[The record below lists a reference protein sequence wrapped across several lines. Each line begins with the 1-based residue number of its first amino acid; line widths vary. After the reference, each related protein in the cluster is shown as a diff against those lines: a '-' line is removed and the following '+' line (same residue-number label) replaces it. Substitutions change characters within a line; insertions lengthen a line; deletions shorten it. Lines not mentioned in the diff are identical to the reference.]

1 MKEYIESSISFD
13 EYIGLIDSLL
23 AEGKT
28 TGPKQSESMFNYG
41 RLNRARMER
50 LEKTIEIDDSRQS
63 RNAEHYADWI
73 WLVITEGWCG
83 DAAQNIPLIEKIAAA
98 NPGIETRYILRDEY
112 PELMD
117 QFLTDGSRS
126 IPKLI
131 AIDRRSSDILGAW
144 GPRPKLAQDLFYEQ
158 KSSGVEQHTIHE
170 NLQRWY
176 LTDRGRSLQNEIA
189 ELAEV
194 WSGSPLAK
202 AA

>member
-13 EYIGLIDSLL
+13 EYISLIDSLL
-23 AEGKT
+23 ADGKT

-50 LEKTIEIDDSRQS
+50 LEKTIEIDDSTRS
-63 RNAEHYADWI
+63 RIAELDADWI

-117 QFLTDGSRS
+117 GFLTNGSRS

-131 AIDRRSSDILGAW
+131 AIDRRSGDILGTW
-144 GPRPKLAQDLFYEQ
+144 GPRPKRAQDLFYEQ
-158 KSSGVEQHTIHE
+158 KSSGIEQHTIHE

-189 ELAEV
+189 GLADI
-194 WSGSPLAK
+194 WSGSLVAK

>member
-13 EYIGLIDSLL
+13 EYISLIDSLL
-23 AEGKT
+23 ADGKT

-50 LEKTIEIDDSRQS
+50 LEKTIEIDDSTRS
-63 RNAEHYADWI
+63 RIAELDADWI

-117 QFLTDGSRS
+117 GFLTNGSRS

-131 AIDRRSSDILGAW
+131 AIDRRSGDILGTW
-144 GPRPKLAQDLFYEQ
+144 GPRPKLAQDLFVEQ
-158 KSSGVEQHTIHE
+158 KSSGIEQHTIHE

-189 ELAEV
+189 GLADI
-194 WSGSPLAK
+194 WSGSLVAK

>member
-1 MKEYIESSISFD
+1 MKEYIESSIIFD
-13 EYIGLIDSLL
+13 EYISLIDSLL
-23 AEGKT
+23 ADGKT

-41 RLNRARMER
+41 RLNRARMDR
-50 LEKTIEIDDSRQS
+50 LEKTIEIDDSTRS
-63 RNAEHYADWI
+63 RISELDADWI

-117 QFLTDGSRS
+117 GFLTNGSRS

-131 AIDRRSSDILGAW
+131 AIDRRSGDILGTW
-144 GPRPKLAQDLFYEQ
+144 GPRPKLAQDLFVEQ
-158 KSSGVEQHTIHE
+158 KSSGIEQHTIHE

-189 ELAEV
+189 GLADI
-194 WSGSPLAK
+194 WSGSLVAK

>member
-1 MKEYIESSISFD
+1 MKEYINRSISFD
-13 EYIGLIDSLL
+13 EYISLIDSLL

-50 LEKTIEIDDSRQS
+50 LEKTIELDDSTQKRI
-63 RNAEHYADWI
+63 AGLDVDWI

-83 DAAQNIPLIEKIAAA
+83 DAAQNIPLIEKIAAT
-98 NPGIETRYILRDEY
+98 NRGIETRYILRDEY
-112 PELMD
+112 PELMN
-117 QFLTDGSRS
+117 QFLTNGSRS

-131 AIDRRSSDILGAW
+131 SIDRQTGEVLGTW
-144 GPRPKLAQDLFYEQ
+144 GPRPKAAHDLFYEQ
-158 KSSGVEQHTIHE
+158 KSTGIEQDVIHE

-176 LTDRGRSLQNEIA
+176 LADRGRSLQSEIA

-194 WSGSPLAK
+194 WSDTQIAK